1 MQPLATSLVVL
12 KVNRS
17 EPELIKPANPTPHEF
32 KLLSDIDDQEGLR
45 FQVPVIQFYRNNPS
59 MEGQDPVK
67 VIREALAKTLVFY
80 YPFAGRLKEG
90 PNRKLMVE
98 CTGEGILFIEADAE
112 VTLKQL
118 GDALPPPSF
127 WLEELLFD
135 VPGSSGMLDCPL
147 LLIQVTRLECGGF
160 IFALRFNHTMSDA
173 QGIVQFLTT
182 LGEMASGVSAPSI
195 PPVWERHVF
204 NARDPP
210 RITCSHP
217 EYDEVPDTKGTM
229 IPLHEMVHR
238 SFFFGPSE
246 ISAIRK
252 LVPPDLSHGSTT
264 FEILT
269 AFLWK
274 YRTIAVQPEASEE
287 MRLMCTVNARGKYNL
302 VELPAGYYG
311 NSFVV
316 PAAVAAAGELSRN
329 PLGYALELVRKAK
342 ENVTEEYIRS
352 VASLMVIRGRPHIT
366 VVRAFVVSDLRRAGF
381 QEVDFGWGK
390 AVYAGAARGGGGAIP
405 GVISFYNAFTNEKGE
420 NGTLVLICLPETAM
434 ERFVNELDRTLKV
447 G

>member
-1 MQPLATSLVVL
+1 M
-12 KVNRS
+12 
-17 EPELIKPANPTPHEF
+17 
-32 KLLSDIDDQEGLR
+32 
-45 FQVPVIQFYRNNPS
+45 QFYRNNPS
-59 MEGQDPVK
+59 MEGKDPVK

-98 CTGEGILFIEADAE
+98 CAGQGILFTEADAD
-112 VTLKQL
+112 VTLEQL
-118 GDALPPPSF
+118 VDALPPPSHWF
-127 WLEELLFD
+127 EELLFD
-135 VPGSSGMLDCPL
+135 VPGSRGILNCPL
-147 LLIQVTRLECGGF
+147 LLVQVTRLKFGGF
-160 IFALRFNHTMSDA
+160 IFAIRFNHTMSDA
-173 QGIVQFLTT
+173 QGVVQFLTT
-182 LGEMASGVSAPSI
+182 LGEMASGASAPFI

-204 NARDPP
+204 NASDPP
-210 RITCSHP
+210 RVTCSHP

-252 LVPPDLSHGSTT
+252 LVPPDLSHGSST
-264 FEILT
+264 FEILS

-274 YRTIAVQPEASEE
+274 YRTIAVQPEANEE
-287 MRLMCTVNARGKYNL
+287 MRLMCAVNARGKHNL
-302 VELPAGYYG
+302 VEVPAGYYG
-311 NSFVV
+311 NGFVV

-329 PLGYALELVRKAK
+329 PLSYALKLVRKAK

-366 VVRAFVVSDLRRAGF
+366 VVNTFVVSDLRHARF

-390 AVYAGAARGGGGAIP
+390 AVYTAVASGVVEGTP
-405 GVISFYNAFTNEKGE
+405 GFISFYNPFTNKKGE
-420 NGTLVLICLPETAM
+420 NGVMIPFCLPAPAM
-434 ERFVNELDRTLKV
+434 EKFVEELDGMLK
-447 G
+447 GKSRENKSQLITSSL